1 MKFNQFNQINL
12 HPNEYSQE
20 LHYYSFLVK
29 LDRCVGSCNTIN
41 DLSNKVSIPNKTE
54 DLNLSVFNR
63 IAVIN
68 ESKTLAKHI
77 WCKCKCRF
85 DEKKCNSYQWWH
97 NDKCRCVCK
106 KIHVCEKGYVGNSAA
121 CICEN
126 GENLAS
132 IMDDSV
138 IICDNV
144 IKSYDEEIKTITA
157 SFNEKLVTCK
167 TRNFYILLAFLLITV
182 ALMD

>member
-1 MKFNQFNQINL
+1 M
-12 HPNEYSQE
+12 
-20 LHYYSFLVK
+20 
-29 LDRCVGSCNTIN
+29 
-41 DLSNKVSIPNKTE
+41 
-54 DLNLSVFNR
+54 
-63 IAVIN
+63 
-68 ESKTLAKHI
+68 
-77 WCKCKCRF
+77 
-85 DEKKCNSYQWWH
+85 
-97 NDKCRCVCK
+97 
-106 KIHVCEKGYVGNSAA
+106 
-121 CICEN
+121 CEN